1 MKQVILALTTVMLV
15 VACSESESPTSP
27 SKQTGQTSSQ
37 YQATTMTSSSSTPG
51 NGISI
56 NGISYGT
63 YAYDGGTVV
72 NIVSLSDGT
81 TYTMA
86 SSVHCPSGWHKMT
99 YDECTKLHQYG
110 SDLDPAVFL
119 DPFNVNKIFCTYS
132 RGYSCEFYATGHCS
146 EKGVTSTEGQSKDKL
161 SNTRCVK
168 GELSFSSSSFDSFI
182 DTCAVIQQG
191 CTYFT
196 TYSTG
201 GCRCEDDVKFLSSSS
216 YIETSNL
223 SYGEIIDSRDGK
235 KYKTVQIGKQ
245 IWMAENL
252 NYAVEKESFCYDN
265 EESNCTKYGRLYTW
279 NIAIDVCLR
288 SLGWRLPSKEDFE
301 ILIDY
306 VGGKSVFSEKLRS
319 TYGWTTNNG
328 DDIFGFSALPAGYY
342 AGVRGEYENLGYET
356 TFWTETVDG
365 SRSTWGYNL
374 DLRQKNS
381 GALSSINSGSKS
393 NGYSV
398 RCIKE

>member
-1 MKQVILALTTVMLV
+1 MMD
-15 VACSESESPTSP
+15 
-27 SKQTGQTSSQ
+27 
-37 YQATTMTSSSSTPG
+37 
-51 NGISI
+51 N
-56 NGISYGT
+56 
-63 YAYDGGTVV
+63 
-72 NIVSLSDGT
+72 VSR
-81 TYTMA
+81 
-86 SSVHCPSGWHKMT
+86 CPSGWHQIT
-99 YDECTKLHQYG
+99 YEECTLLHKYDL
-110 SDLDPAVFL
+110 DLDPIVFEASFSTL
-119 DPFNVNKIFCTYS
+119 NPNNHSQGCSSS
-132 RGYSCEFYATGHCS
+132 RALFECWGECIDDMAWNSF
-146 EKGVTSTEGQSKDKL
+146 
-161 SNTRCVK
+161 RCVE
-168 GELSFSSSSFDSFI
+168 GEQSFSSSSFELQNTPIFSSSSSV

-319 TYGWTTNNG
+319 IYGWTTNNG

-356 TFWTETVDG
+356 TFWTETVDS